1 VVCTCKSNLTVTQH
15 MVQQYRRFALPL
27 VAANN
32 VKSLMWQ
39 NGLILIG
46 LRGEVLGAHSRA
58 GKCGG
63 CVLLVHKFS
72 TTPFVILEYLCH
84 TSMLRLVQ

>member
-1 VVCTCKSNLTVTQH
+1 
-15 MVQQYRRFALPL
+15 MGAQYRRFALPL

-63 CVLLVHKFS
+63 CVLLVHKMLNNALCDS
-72 TTPFVILEYLCH
+72 GVFVPH
-84 TSMLRLVQ
+84 